1 MTSRNTAPFLI
12 RRLASAVTRI
22 PLLGGSQDEF
32 HINLSS
38 RYRPSMAPVR
48 AVLVTGC
55 VFLVLGIL
63 WSIGQASVGY
73 QEARSIS
80 AELDRIRQQDAQV
93 IAEAQQGGID
103 LSEGVLQRLPAEVGL
118 ANQLIEKRVFSWTK
132 FLSGLEQAI
141 PPRLVLNSVRLE
153 QGGTMVHL
161 LGSAVSLEDITAF
174 TVGLQDH
181 PTFKDPVLAQH
192 RVGTNGLVEFDVTLR
207 YSQAKL

>member
-1 MTSRNTAPFLI
+1 MSRNAALFSI
-12 RRLASAVTRI
+12 RRLASAMTHI
-22 PLLGGSQDEF
+22 PLLGGRRDEF

-38 RYRPSMAPVR
+38 RYRSSMAPIR
-48 AVLVTGC
+48 AALVASC

-63 WSIGQASVGY
+63 WSLGQAGMGY
-73 QEARSIS
+73 REARAIS

-93 IAEAQQGGID
+93 IAEARQGGID
-103 LSEGVLQRLPAEVGL
+103 LSEGVLQRLPAEVSL

-174 TVGLQDH
+174 TVGLEDH

-192 RVGTNGLVEFDVTLR
+192 RVRTNGLVEFDVTLR
-207 YSQAKL
+207 YSQARL